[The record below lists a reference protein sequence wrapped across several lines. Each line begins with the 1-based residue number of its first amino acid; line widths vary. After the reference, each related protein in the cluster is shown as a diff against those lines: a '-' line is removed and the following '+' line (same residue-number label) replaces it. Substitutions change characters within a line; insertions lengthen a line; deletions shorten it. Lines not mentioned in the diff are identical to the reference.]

1 MKKRI
6 VSLLLCVA
14 MLCLLLPFSAFAAD
28 SKQLTDVAD
37 IKNVLLY
44 EGTSLTTG
52 TKVEGDYY
60 LIKNTSQMLLYYE
73 FDIHKD
79 AVLSADI
86 PYYLP
91 IPKGLEIRGGGTESL
106 ELTREDGVEVAFATL
121 NWNSSGAALTFTEDF
136 VNGDHEA
143 TGTHCYFGC
152 VFNKETA
159 TKVDGENNRY
169 KIELT
174 TGTTVTVGLDE
185 DEIREQAAKLEKT
198 VEKDPGD
205 PNLLTWTI
213 TYTPYKNTEK
223 TEFQIRD
230 TLGEGMSPA
239 FLNADGTIDSNEVT
253 VKRGGTEISTA
264 KVAYDSGT
272 RTLTISDMGEDK
284 TNWDQPITITYR
296 TKMDTALSLPKPN
309 SKDAVSQGGEL
320 TNQAAL
326 WGKEPADGELKLL
339 DIKVTATHELAKT
352 TYLSKKVEKVGADGR
367 LLRWTVTVDRGVIPT
382 GTTITL
388 TDTLPDSLDL
398 VTADSDPA
406 KGPTLNGTPHTL
418 TVDATTKSFSLT
430 LNDDSFV
437 NGKAILVYDT
447 RVKEAFYEKGD
458 DLGANTAK
466 IHFEIEGLSYTPTVT
481 VGVGRGAG
489 VSTARLTKVNQG
501 FDGKREG
508 YLRSARSSQWRVTI
522 NPNKADLSHAE
533 LTDDFGSIGKN
544 ISCQDADAGHTRGSS
559 LNWEAI
565 TGVWDGGI
573 QVKFDGQYSGEVTI
587 KKPDWTGNTCSIV
600 ADGTSNVQI
609 GTGAPL
615 LTLTE
620 NDGKLNFTV
629 GNVGQTSISIT
640 YVTKLNDPC
649 AFAGNII
656 QHQRVT
662 NTVEGRM
669 RLGSHE
675 LSDVRFYAVA
685 DISSKILE
693 KGKPVYDYASGQIQ
707 WTVTVNESG
716 MPLSNL
722 VLTDTLADGLTY
734 VDGSLQVNGATPTTA
749 ITATQNGQLLTI
761 RLGDIS
767 AKTTVSFRTSIDPK
781 KLGFDKGN
789 DVSLSN
795 SIEMKGKA
803 FEEEFKPVS
812 STVKQTISNHGLDKS
827 GKLNKED
834 EQIAYTVTINPFHI
848 PLSNASVTDTLPK
861 GLRLDPD
868 TVKLYQAALSG
879 STGKD
884 GKGAPTATKGAEVTE
899 GWSFTT
905 NAADNSFTV
914 KLPDGNDAYVL
925 TYAADILDMTKNQ
938 SYSNKI
944 VFSTSGGTATMGGEK
959 QNSVTAG
966 GGGGGGGGVA
976 SQKKGSLTLTKQGEN
991 GTALSGVTF
1000 TLYLWDKDNN
1010 RRDMA
1015 FSQDVTDSDG
1025 KITFKALKL
1034 NKSYELVETTPAG
1047 YQAGYKLVGTMPAGV
1062 TKNADGN
1069 LVLTPT
1075 ATAKQIALTLKNELI
1090 TVKTAGKLT
1099 VIKQDR
1105 GNSQPLAGARFA
1117 LYDNELCTGSP
1128 LATKI
1133 TDATGQAVFENLE
1146 PDKPMWLKELSP
1158 PAGYQA
1164 DGSVKKLLIHASGP
1178 LEITETVENTALPS
1192 GGSGGSGGGTQSPK
1206 PNKPNPDAPAAPPS
1220 QEPPIQP
1227 DAPTQQPDSPVQPNV
1242 PAQPDAPAQPSDLN
1256 TDASNRT
1263 DRRDMS
1269 ADRENSK
1276 TEAAKLPQTG
1286 QLWWPVWLLTAVGIL
1301 ILIGGLTTRKRYVGK
1316 HEK

>member
-1 MKKRI
+1 
-6 VSLLLCVA
+6 
-14 MLCLLLPFSAFAAD
+14 
-28 SKQLTDVAD
+28 
-37 IKNVLLY
+37 
-44 EGTSLTTG
+44 
-52 TKVEGDYY
+52 
-60 LIKNTSQMLLYYE
+60 
-73 FDIHKD
+73 
-79 AVLSADI
+79 
-86 PYYLP
+86 
-91 IPKGLEIRGGGTESL
+91 
-106 ELTREDGVEVAFATL
+106 
-121 NWNSSGAALTFTEDF
+121 
-136 VNGDHEA
+136 
-143 TGTHCYFGC
+143 
-152 VFNKETA
+152 
-159 TKVDGENNRY
+159 
-169 KIELT
+169 
-174 TGTTVTVGLDE
+174 
-185 DEIREQAAKLEKT
+185 
-198 VEKDPGD
+198 
-205 PNLLTWTI
+205 
-213 TYTPYKNTEK
+213 
-223 TEFQIRD
+223 
-230 TLGEGMSPA
+230 
-239 FLNADGTIDSNEVT
+239 
-253 VKRGGTEISTA
+253 
-264 KVAYDSGT
+264 
-272 RTLTISDMGEDK
+272 
-284 TNWDQPITITYR
+284 
-296 TKMDTALSLPKPN
+296 
-309 SKDAVSQGGEL
+309 
-320 TNQAAL
+320 
-326 WGKEPADGELKLL
+326 
-339 DIKVTATHELAKT
+339 
-352 TYLSKKVEKVGADGR
+352 
-367 LLRWTVTVDRGVIPT
+367 
-382 GTTITL
+382 
-388 TDTLPDSLDL
+388 
-398 VTADSDPA
+398 
-406 KGPTLNGTPHTL
+406 
-418 TVDATTKSFSLT
+418 
-430 LNDDSFV
+430 
-437 NGKAILVYDT
+437 
-447 RVKEAFYEKGD
+447 
-458 DLGANTAK
+458 
-466 IHFEIEGLSYTPTVT
+466 
-481 VGVGRGAG
+481 
-489 VSTARLTKVNQG
+489 
-501 FDGKREG
+501 
-508 YLRSARSSQWRVTI
+508 
-522 NPNKADLSHAE
+522 
-533 LTDDFGSIGKN
+533 
-544 ISCQDADAGHTRGSS
+544 
-559 LNWEAI
+559 
-565 TGVWDGGI
+565 
-573 QVKFDGQYSGEVTI
+573 
-587 KKPDWTGNTCSIV
+587 
-600 ADGTSNVQI
+600 
-609 GTGAPL
+609 
-615 LTLTE
+615 
-620 NDGKLNFTV
+620 
-629 GNVGQTSISIT
+629 
-640 YVTKLNDPC
+640 
-649 AFAGNII
+649 
-656 QHQRVT
+656 
-662 NTVEGRM
+662 
-669 RLGSHE
+669 
-675 LSDVRFYAVA
+675 
-685 DISSKILE
+685 
-693 KGKPVYDYASGQIQ
+693 
-707 WTVTVNESG
+707 

-761 RLGDIS
+761 GLGDIS
-767 AKTTVSFRTSIDPK
+767 AKTTVSFRTSIDPN

-789 DVSLSN
+789 NVSLSN
-795 SIEMKGKA
+795 SIEMTGKA

-938 SYSNKI
+938 NYSNKI
-944 VFSTSGGTATMGGEK
+944 VFSTSGDTATMGGEK
-959 QNSVTAG
+959 QNSVTA
-966 GGGGGGGGVA
+966 GGGGGGVA

-1069 LVLTPT
+1069 LVLTHT

-1128 LATKI
+1128 LVTKI
-1133 TDATGQAVFENLE
+1133 TDTSGQAVFENLE

-1158 PAGYQA
+1158 PAGYRA
-1164 DGSVKKLLIHASGP
+1164 DGSVKKILIDASGP
-1178 LEITETVENTALPS
+1178 LNITETVENTALPS
-1192 GGSGGSGGGTQSPK
+1192 GGSGSSGGGTQSPK

-1263 DRRDMS
+1263 DRRDPS